1 MGGGNHNILKK
12 VVAEKKNRER
22 EGGLHVP
29 GSYLP
34 FLYKATY
41 DSSTTTNKPG
51 FLCALSRKEV
61 QNMYIYSKAI
71 NLFYKII
78 EGSRELFCHLS

>member
-1 MGGGNHNILKK
+1 M
-12 VVAEKKNRER
+12 EK
-22 EGGLHVP
+22 EGGLDVP
-29 GSYLP
+29 DSYLP
-34 FLYKATY
+34 LLYKATY
-41 DSSTTTNKPG
+41 ESSTTTNKPG

-78 EGSRELFCHLS
+78 GESREPLSYFLKLIFPKASGFF

>member
-1 MGGGNHNILKK
+1 M
-12 VVAEKKNRER
+12 EKKNRER
-22 EGGLHVP
+22 EGGLDVP

-41 DSSTTTNKPG
+41 ESSITTNKSG

-71 NLFYKII
+71 NLFYKIT
-78 EGSRELFCHLS
+78 GQRREPLSYFLKLIFPKASGIF

>member
-1 MGGGNHNILKK
+1 M
-12 VVAEKKNRER
+12 EKKNRER
-22 EGGLHVP
+22 EGGLDVP

-41 DSSTTTNKPG
+41 DSSTTTNKPD
-51 FLCALSRKEV
+51 FLCALPRKEV

-78 EGSRELFCHLS
+78 GESREPLSYFLKLIFPKASGIF